1 MYSLM
6 DTWGFLRQVSPFGHL
21 RVNGYVRLTAA
32 FRSLSRPSSAPS
44 AKAFALCSLLLDLCV
59 FQHVFLSFY
68 TQNVV
73 AILQLIYFYD
83 VNAVLNERLLKR
95 RKNSNVLEMNGFHMK
110 YEKTTF
116 FFDFMTLTILYSV
129 FKVHTV
135 CFRNCEM
142 EIARLEL
149 ATPCLQGRC
158 SPNWAKPPKVIC
170 LFYFYIMIS
179 PIFCKKNGLKWT
191 RTTDLALIRRAL

>member
-59 FQHVFLSFY
+59 SQHVFLSFY

-73 AILQLIYFYD
+73 AILRFYFFM
-83 VNAVLNERLLKR
+83 A
-95 RKNSNVLEMNGFHMK
+95 SHMK

-116 FFDFMTLTILYSV
+116 FSILWLLLFCIQFSRCTQ
-129 FKVHTV
+129 FAFATV
-135 CFRNCEM
+135 KW
-142 EIARLEL
+142 RLRDSNSRPPACKAGALPTEL
-149 ATPCLQGRC
+149 NPQRL
-158 SPNWAKPPKVIC
+158 
-170 LFYFYIMIS
+170 
-179 PIFCKKNGLKWT
+179 
-191 RTTDLALIRRAL
+191 